1 MVKTRLRRDEPP
13 PRGTASVLRGLL
25 GAGLGA
31 VDLRAAAMTN
41 HELYGFFGVS
51 VWVADAD
58 HSVQGLEQ
66 SKLVKFDRY
75 AEFTVSDLLD
85 RGLQLWATG
94 QQPHYDVV
102 HSGADDVEALVDAL
116 LASSYRIQVNPH
128 VDREEH

>member
-1 MVKTRLRRDEPP
+1 MSRRRGG
-13 PRGTASVLRGLL
+13 PRASCAGLL

>member
-1 MVKTRLRRDEPP
+1 
-13 PRGTASVLRGLL
+13 
-25 GAGLGA
+25 
-31 VDLRAAAMTN
+31 MTN
-41 HELYGFFGVS
+41 HELHGFFGVS

-58 HSVQGLEQ
+58 HSVQGLER

-116 LASSYRIQVNPH
+116 LASSYRIRVNPH